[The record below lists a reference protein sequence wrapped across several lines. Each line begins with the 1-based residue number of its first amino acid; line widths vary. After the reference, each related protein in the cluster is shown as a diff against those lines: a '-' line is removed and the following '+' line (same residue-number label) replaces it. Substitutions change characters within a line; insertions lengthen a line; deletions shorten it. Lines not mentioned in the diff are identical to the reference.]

1 MTYTIGKATFYPKL
15 NLIRIDNREVTL
27 DFNEV
32 KIFHFLLKNKNKVI
46 SVNKIKNNC
55 YFDEGNVEDIVKKT
69 IKNLQKLINSHSSDG
84 TILLSFA
91 SIVYFKF
98 KEGDKSNYGLLK
110 RLFVTLSIF
119 LIITSVYIFS
129 HTPKREYVDQN
140 LDIYSI
146 NNNGHTVKIINNI
159 NNNINNNILAHLKKI
174 NNQDITLF
182 YFENE
187 NDVTFSVL
195 KDKNVNIKSHVI
207 NKSPPKLLL
216 SELDRVL
223 KL

>member
-1 MTYTIGKATFYPKL
+1 MKYTIGKATFYPKL

-32 KIFHFLLKNKNKVI
+32 KILQYLLKNKNKFI
-46 SVNKIKNNC
+46 NVNKIKGKC
-55 YFDEGNVEDIVKKT
+55 YLDEMHIEDVVKKN
-69 IKNLQKLINSHSSDG
+69 IKKIQKLINSNKNDA
-84 TILLSFA
+84 TILLSF
-91 SIVYFKF
+91 SNIVYFKYKENDRCDYGIF
-98 KEGDKSNYGLLK
+98 KK
-110 RLFVTLSIF
+110 LFVTLSVF
-119 LIITSVYIFS
+119 LIITSVYILS
-129 HTPKREYVDQN
+129 HTPKREYIDKN

-146 NNNGHTVKIINNI
+146 NNNGHTIKIINNI
-159 NNNINNNILAHLKKI
+159 HNHITSNILAHLKKI
-174 NNQDITLF
+174 NSQDITLF

-195 KDKNVNIKSHVI
+195 KDENVSIKSHVV
-207 NKSPPKLLL
+207 NKLSSKLLL